1 MILVFYCLYF
11 FSLLNTSI
19 ESELTFKDYS
29 TTSCYRKICR
39 QVSKY
44 YSPAMLDLV
53 KCKQRLAD
61 ILLVFVRSIS
71 QKCRSEKDID
81 LYALKDE
88 DLKSKMGYY
97 PKIN

>member
-19 ESELTFKDYS
+19 ESELTFKDFS

-61 ILLVFVRSIS
+61 ILLLFFRSIS
-71 QKCRSEKDID
+71 QKSDADQK
-81 LYALKDE
+81 
-88 DLKSKMGYY
+88 KMLIYML
-97 PKIN
+97 